1 MSQSQCVCSQVGVAK
16 ALGGPKVGAGTLLC
30 GTESWVLWLTRP
42 CPQVPEGSGGS

>member
-1 MSQSQCVCSQVGVAK
+1 MSQSQCVCCRVGMAK
-16 ALGGPKVGAGTLLC
+16 APEGPEVGAGARIY